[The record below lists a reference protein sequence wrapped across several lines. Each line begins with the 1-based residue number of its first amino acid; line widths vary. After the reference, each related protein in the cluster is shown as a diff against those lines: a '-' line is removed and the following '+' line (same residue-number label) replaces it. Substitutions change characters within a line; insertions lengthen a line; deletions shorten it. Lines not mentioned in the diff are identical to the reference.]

1 MRVLI
6 ALHEDTLGGATR
18 LVLRPVPILR
28 ERGWDISFW
37 CTKPSAL
44 YDELTAL
51 GEPVDG
57 APRLMRY
64 RLGSLRDAPGVRARV
79 ASLPRSLAA
88 FRTHL
93 RELRPD
99 LVHVNGRLALPEG
112 AVARTSGFRVATFIM
127 DDALPGLRGVVGRT
141 TPWLVAHEVMSAS
154 TTQGSTLR
162 VGRRV
167 PHVVHANAPE
177 PDSTPRPAKRA
188 GARPVVGT
196 IGVVL
201 ERKGTDLFVAMA
213 ERLHA
218 AGIEAEFRVAGPL
231 DPNAEIADWGRRL
244 LASGEPYGVRWLG
257 LTDVA
262 AQLRE
267 WDVMVMPSR
276 RDPFPLAVLEALSAG
291 VPVVGSAVD
300 GITEQLASGAGVLVP
315 PEDPDALATAVHELL
330 DDPDRRAELAERGR
344 ERARD
349 FTLERTANELEAV
362 WRAALGAAAHTTGTR

>member
-1 MRVLI
+1 
-6 ALHEDTLGGATR
+6 
-18 LVLRPVPILR
+18 
-28 ERGWDISFW
+28 
-37 CTKPSAL
+37 
-44 YDELTAL
+44 
-51 GEPVDG
+51 
-57 APRLMRY
+57 
-64 RLGSLRDAPGVRARV
+64 
-79 ASLPRSLAA
+79 
-88 FRTHL
+88 
-93 RELRPD
+93 
-99 LVHVNGRLALPEG
+99 
-112 AVARTSGFRVATFIM
+112 M